1 MAKNLDEVGADSTP
15 ETIWTLPVE
24 KVKNDK
30 GKDEYIIS
38 LPDKMRKHLKLK
50 DGDRLFWGERANNSY
65 EVRKASKDE
74 LRQFKIDIGQDEAI
88 RNEKMENRRL

>member
-1 MAKNLDEVGADSTP
+1 MSKNLEEIGSNILP

-38 LPDKMRKHLKLK
+38 IPEKMRKHLKIK
-50 DGDRLFWGERANNSY
+50 EGDSIFWGEREKNRY
-65 EVRKASKDE
+65 EVRKATKE
-74 LRQFKIDIGQDEAI
+74 QLHHFKIDLGQDNAI
-88 RNEKMENRRL
+88 RQAKADRYIS

>member
-1 MAKNLDEVGADSTP
+1 MAKQLDEVGAESLP

-38 LPDKMRKHLKLK
+38 LPDKVRKHLKLK
-50 DGDRLFWGERANNSY
+50 DGDRLFWGERAKNSY

-74 LRQFKIDIGQDEAI
+74 LRNFKIDIGQSEAE
-88 RNEKMENRRL
+88 RCERARQRSL

>member
-1 MAKNLDEVGADSTP
+1 MAKQLDEVGADSSP

-30 GKDEYIIS
+30 GGDEYIIS
-38 LPDKMRKHLKLK
+38 LPDKVRKHLKLK
-50 DGDRLFWGERANNSY
+50 DGDRLFWGERAKNSY

-74 LRQFKIDIGQDEAI
+74 LQRFKIDLGQSEAE
-88 RNEKMENRRL
+88 RMERERQRSL

>member
-1 MAKNLDEVGADSTP
+1 MAKQLEEVGSHMLP
-15 ETIWTLPVE
+15 ETLWTLPVE

-38 LPDKMRKHLKLK
+38 LPDKVRKHMKLK

-65 EVRKASKDE
+65 EVRKATKDD
-74 LRQFKIDIGQDEAI
+74 LSHFKINLGQDEAI
-88 RNEKMENRRL
+88 RNEKMEQRRL

>member
-1 MAKNLDEVGADSTP
+1 MAKQLDEVGADSSP

-24 KVKNDK
+24 KVKNDN

-38 LPDKMRKHLKLK
+38 LPDKVRKHLKLK
-50 DGDRLFWGERANNSY
+50 DGDRLFWGERAKNSY

-74 LRQFKIDIGQDEAI
+74 LQRFKIDLGQSEAE
-88 RNEKMENRRL
+88 RMERERQRSL

>member
-1 MAKNLDEVGADSTP
+1 MTKNLEEVGSNIQP

-38 LPDKMRKHLKLK
+38 LPDKVRKHLKLK
-50 DGDRLFWGERANNSY
+50 EGDRIFWGERAKNSY
-65 EVRKASKDE
+65 EVRKATKEE
-74 LRQFKIDIGQDEAI
+74 LQYYKIDLGQDGAI
-88 RNEKMENRRL
+88 RQAKSEQYTR